1 MKIINLATL
10 FIFLLLIPSSIFQA
24 TAQMEGLNWEHP
36 AFDRTNTG
44 FSPQTQITKDN
55 INDLEL
61 RWIFQV
67 PGYWGSGGG
76 VPGEVIA
83 VEGDGHAGHDHG
95 GEGGFNFEVPHV
107 PTGVQ
112 TVPLV
117 VNGIVYIAS
126 EFNVLY
132 ALNAENSQL
141 LWRFAAPIGSF
152 DEKDWWARVYAQ
164 HGIDYFDDKVWMQAS
179 DCTIYGLDP
188 MTGEVLVTIPDTCKD
203 IPGNTGIYWAS
214 FAPIEYNNLLI
225 TRPTGGG
232 GFTGERGFISAYDK
246 DTGELVWRWETI
258 PPTGNEE
265 DWSAD
270 LVSKG
275 NLDNYP
281 WDWGKCEKVE
291 HAGHGEED
299 EEGHEEHGE
308 EDEEGHEGHGHGDV
322 AEINYLTAEELQL
335 LAMVTGITINVHE
348 FEERATEIGVANDEI
363 TEIVHEIE
371 ERLDDVTRDIQSDF
385 FAKERLDEL
394 IHEVEEHVHELEE
407 SVSDEGLLSILTD
420 IEDDIDEFESFEL
433 EGPTDEHIKELLAI
447 MAEIEANVH
456 EFEEK
461 APRLPLNMG
470 MVDEIL
476 NIVSEIEEHVGD
488 VTHEIEHPH
497 GGDLIEMMHVVEEHV
512 HELEDMLSPISDTD
526 ELLALLANV
535 ESGIAEFEEHYEAE
549 EHAGHGEEDEEG
561 HEGHGHD
568 EERKNGLH
576 DCNWIGGGSVWTLI
590 ALDEDTG
597 DIFFTTNA
605 PTPDVPGDMRPGPN
619 LFTSSVISLNANT
632 GEMNW
637 YYQIV
642 THDVYYHESR
652 WSTILAEIE
661 SGDSTQKAVIVGS
674 KTNLVHVLDADTG
687 KPIYESIRVGPPAI
701 NTQQADMG
709 NNADMELSQ
718 ADLVRQQVCPG
729 FQGGIDAA
737 PAFAHNTIYVV
748 TQTFCTSYI
757 EEEGAPYKDG
767 VADIFHHVAGPI
779 YFDSFHVGNSS
790 LYAIDASNGRV
801 KWVYEM
807 ENRNQYGAVTTSG
820 GIVFVPDRMGMIHA
834 VDEETGELLRIF
846 TTGGLGGAGVSIGF
860 NAYGQATLFITSG
873 GAGEFGQRT
882 TGILQAWTLPDSS
895 VTETSS
901 SETTPD
907 LLSLVSLGIAVLAI
921 GFSVYVTRKNRSN

>member
-10 FIFLLLIPSSIFQA
+10 FIFLLLVPSSIFQA

-152 DEKDWWARVYAQ
+152 DEKDWWAKVYAQ
-164 HGIDYFDDKVWMQAS
+164 HAIDYFDDKVWMQAS

-188 MTGEVLVTIPDTCKD
+188 MTGEALVTIPDTCKD

-265 DWSAD
+265 DWAAD

-291 HAGHGEED
+291 HAEHDEED
-299 EEGHEEHGE
+299 EGHEEHGE

-619 LFTSSVISLNANT
+619 LFTASVVSLNANT

-674 KTNLVHVLDADTG
+674 KTNLVHVLDAATG

-882 TGILQAWTLPDSS
+882 TGILQAWTLPDGS

>member
-291 HAGHGEED
+291 HAEHDEED
-299 EEGHEEHGE
+299 EGHEEHG

-619 LFTSSVISLNANT
+619 LFTASVVSLNANT

-882 TGILQAWTLPDSS
+882 TGILQAWTLPDGS

>member
-10 FIFLLLIPSSIFQA
+10 FIFLLLVPSSIFQA

-95 GEGGFNFEVPHV
+95 GEGGCNFEVPHV

-188 MTGEVLVTIPDTCKD
+188 MTGEALVTIPDTCKD

-265 DWSAD
+265 DWAAD

-281 WDWGKCEKVE
+281 WDWGKCDKAEIEV
-291 HAGHGEED
+291 ED
-299 EEGHEEHGE
+299 EH
-308 EDEEGHEGHGHGDV
+308 EDEHSE
-322 AEINYLTAEELQL
+322 
-335 LAMVTGITINVHE
+335 
-348 FEERATEIGVANDEI
+348 
-363 TEIVHEIE
+363 
-371 ERLDDVTRDIQSDF
+371 
-385 FAKERLDEL
+385 
-394 IHEVEEHVHELEE
+394 
-407 SVSDEGLLSILTD
+407 
-420 IEDDIDEFESFEL
+420 
-433 EGPTDEHIKELLAI
+433 ELLAI
-447 MAEIEANVH
+447 MAEIETNVH

-476 NIVSEIEEHVGD
+476 IIVTEIEEHVGD

-497 GGDLIEMMHVVEEHV
+497 GNDLNEILNDVKKHV
-512 HELEDMLSPISDTD
+512 HKLEDMLSPISNTD
-526 ELLALLANV
+526 ELLAILTDIEV
-535 ESGIAEFEEHYEAE
+535 GIEEFENFELE
-549 EHAGHGEEDEEG
+549 EHGDEVHGGHKD
-561 HEGHGHD
+561 
-568 EERKNGLH
+568 GLH

-619 LFTSSVISLNANT
+619 LFTSSVVSLNANN

-642 THDVYYHESR
+642 THDIYYHESR

-767 VADIFHHVAGPI
+767 EADIFHHVAGPM
-779 YFDSFHVGNSS
+779 YFDSFHVGNAS

-860 NAYGQATLFITSG
+860 NAYGQATLFLTSG

-882 TGILQAWTLPDSS
+882 TGILQAWTLPDGS

>member
-1 MKIINLATL
+1 MKNNNIIYTVSIL
-10 FIFLLLIPSSIFQA
+10 FIFLLLIPSSIFQV

-44 FSPQTQITKDN
+44 FSPQTQINKDN
-55 INDLEL
+55 IDDLEL

-76 VPGEVIA
+76 VPGEVIS
-83 VEGDGHAGHDHG
+83 VGDDGHEH

-132 ALNAENSQL
+132 ALNAESSQL

-152 DEKDWWARVYAQ
+152 DEKNWWAKVYAQ
-164 HGIDYFDDKVWMQAS
+164 HGIDYFDEKVWMQAS
-179 DCTIYGLDP
+179 DCTIYGLEP
-188 MTGEVLVTIPDTCKD
+188 LTGEILVNIPDTCKD

-232 GFTGERGFISAYDK
+232 GFTGERGFIAAYDK
-246 DTGELVWRWETI
+246 NTGELVWRWETI

-265 DWSAD
+265 NWAAD

-281 WDWGKCEKVE
+281 WDWGKCEA
-291 HAGHGEED
+291 HDED
-299 EEGHEEHGE
+299 EEQHE
-308 EDEEGHEGHGHGDV
+308 
-322 AEINYLTAEELQL
+322 
-335 LAMVTGITINVHE
+335 
-348 FEERATEIGVANDEI
+348 
-363 TEIVHEIE
+363 
-371 ERLDDVTRDIQSDF
+371 
-385 FAKERLDEL
+385 
-394 IHEVEEHVHELEE
+394 
-407 SVSDEGLLSILTD
+407 
-420 IEDDIDEFESFEL
+420 
-433 EGPTDEHIKELLAI
+433 
-447 MAEIEANVH
+447 
-456 EFEEK
+456 
-461 APRLPLNMG
+461 
-470 MVDEIL
+470 
-476 NIVSEIEEHVGD
+476 
-488 VTHEIEHPH
+488 
-497 GGDLIEMMHVVEEHV
+497 
-512 HELEDMLSPISDTD
+512 
-526 ELLALLANV
+526 
-535 ESGIAEFEEHYEAE
+535 
-549 EHAGHGEEDEEG
+549 
-561 HEGHGHD
+561 
-568 EERKNGLH
+568 GLH

-590 ALDEDTG
+590 ALDEETG

-605 PTPDVPGDMRPGPN
+605 PTPDIPGDMRPGPN
-619 LFTSSVISLNANT
+619 LFTASVVSLKANT

-642 THDVYYHESR
+642 THDIYYHESR

-674 KTNLVHVLDADTG
+674 KTNLVHVIDAKTG
-687 KPIYESIRVGPPAI
+687 KPIYESIRVGPPPI

-718 ADLVRQQVCPG
+718 ADLIQKQVCPG

-757 EEEGAPYKDG
+757 AEEEIPYKDG
-767 VADIFHHVAGPI
+767 EADILHHIAGPM
-779 YFDSFHVGNSS
+779 YFDSFHVGNAS

-820 GIVFVPDRMGMIHA
+820 GIVFVPDRLGKIHA

-846 TTGGLGGAGVSIGF
+846 TTGGLGGAGVSIGS

-882 TGILQAWTLPDSS
+882 TGILQAYTLADG
-895 VTETSS
+895 
-901 SETTPD
+901 SEDNAQTPQTNPNI
-907 LLSLVSLGIAVLAI
+907 LSIVSLGIAVIAI
-921 GFSVYVTRKNRSN
+921 AFSMYVVKKNRSN

>member
-1 MKIINLATL
+1 MYKKIIP
-10 FIFLLLIPSSIFQA
+10 ILLLLLLVPTAIIQI
-24 TAQMEGLNWEHP
+24 TAQVNDNNWQHP

-44 FSPQTQITKDN
+44 FSPQTQINKDN

-76 VPGEVIA
+76 VPGEVI
-83 VEGDGHAGHDHG
+83 VIEGDQHAGHDHG
-95 GEGGFNFEVPHV
+95 GDGDFNFEVPHV

-126 EFNVLY
+126 EYNVLY
-132 ALNAENSQL
+132 ALNADNSQL

-152 DEKDWWARVYAQ
+152 DEKNWWARVYAQ

-265 DWSAD
+265 DWAAD

-281 WDWGKCEKVE
+281 WDWGKCEKVAEEE
-291 HAGHGEED
+291 HE
-299 EEGHEEHGE
+299 EEHGDEHSE
-308 EDEEGHEGHGHGDV
+308 ELLAIM
-322 AEINYLTAEELQL
+322 AEIET
-335 LAMVTGITINVHE
+335 NVHE
-348 FEERATEIGVANDEI
+348 FEEKAMDMGIANDELMELIEEIEDHVGDI
-363 TEIVHEIE
+363 THEIE
-371 ERLDDVTRDIQSDF
+371 HPHGNDLTEIM
-385 FAKERLDEL
+385 
-394 IHEVEEHVHELEE
+394 HEVEEHVHELEE
-407 SVSDEGLLSILTD
+407 MLSPISSTDELLAILTD
-420 IEDDIDEFESFEL
+420 IE
-433 EGPTDEHIKELLAI
+433 
-447 MAEIEANVH
+447 
-456 EFEEK
+456 
-461 APRLPLNMG
+461 
-470 MVDEIL
+470 
-476 NIVSEIEEHVGD
+476 
-488 VTHEIEHPH
+488 
-497 GGDLIEMMHVVEEHV
+497 
-512 HELEDMLSPISDTD
+512 
-526 ELLALLANV
+526 
-535 ESGIAEFEEHYEAE
+535 SGIEEFEEHEAE
-549 EHAGHGEEDEEG
+549 EHGEG
-561 HEGHGHD
+561 HEGHD
-568 EERKNGLH
+568 EHKEGLH

-619 LFTSSVISLNANT
+619 LFTSSVVSLNANT

-642 THDVYYHESR
+642 THDIYYHESR

-674 KTNLVHVLDADTG
+674 KTNLVHVLDAATG

-767 VADIFHHVAGPI
+767 EADIFHHVAGPM
-779 YFDSFHVGNSS
+779 YFDSFHVGNAS

-820 GIVFVPDRMGMIHA
+820 GIVFVPDRLGKIHA

-846 TTGGLGGAGVSIGF
+846 TTGGLGGAGVSIGS

-882 TGILQAWTLPDSS
+882 TGILQAYTLADGSEEN
-895 VTETSS
+895 TQTSQ
-901 SETTPD
+901 TNPNI
-907 LLSLVSLGIAVLAI
+907 LSIVSLGIAVIAI
-921 GFSVYVTRKNRSN
+921 AFSMYVVRKNRSN

>member
-265 DWSAD
+265 DWAAD

-291 HAGHGEED
+291 HAEHDEED
-299 EEGHEEHGE
+299 EGHEEHG

-619 LFTSSVISLNANT
+619 LFTASVVSLNANT

>member
-152 DEKDWWARVYAQ
+152 DEKDWWAKVYAQ
-164 HGIDYFDDKVWMQAS
+164 HAIDYFDDKVWMQAS

-188 MTGEVLVTIPDTCKD
+188 MTGEALVTIPDTCKD

-265 DWSAD
+265 DWAAD

-291 HAGHGEED
+291 HAEHDEED
-299 EEGHEEHGE
+299 EGHEEHG

-619 LFTSSVISLNANT
+619 LFTASVVSLNANT

-674 KTNLVHVLDADTG
+674 KTNLVHVLDAATG